1 MNRAW
6 VAFATVLVFPFLTL
20 EWTGSRIYQRMPPI
34 PDKVLTPDE
43 KLLIDS
49 RAIEQGH
56 NIWQSTR
63 GMEVGP
69 IWGQSN

>member
-1 MNRAW
+1 
-6 VAFATVLVFPFLTL
+6 
-20 EWTGSRIYQRMPPI
+20 MPPI

-56 NIWQSTR
+56 NIWQSTG

>member
-1 MNRAW
+1 M
-6 VAFATVLVFPFLTL
+6 
-20 EWTGSRIYQRMPPI
+20 GSVCNSVSIPISRFGMDRKSNLSTDAPI

-43 KLLIDS
+43 KRLIDS

-56 NIWQSTR
+56 NIWQSTG